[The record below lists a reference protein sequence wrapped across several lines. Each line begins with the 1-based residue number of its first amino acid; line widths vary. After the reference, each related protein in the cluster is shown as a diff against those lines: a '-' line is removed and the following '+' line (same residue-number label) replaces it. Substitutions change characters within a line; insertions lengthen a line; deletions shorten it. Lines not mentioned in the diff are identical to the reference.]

1 MKTISKITILLIQL
15 CCAPL
20 IFAYEFSPIVQE
32 FTPSGPGTL
41 RQFLLTN
48 TQKEPVAIQIETFNR
63 TTDEKGN
70 EQRSPDYDSFII
82 TPPQMVVAPGKS
94 QVVRV
99 QWIGASDLAIES
111 SYRLITTQL
120 PINFESASE
129 GDVLMSIN
137 MGYKYEAAI
146 YVTPKKAKPKAELK
160 SATPASSADGTKILQ
175 IVLES
180 TGTTRAILVD
190 PKIELESTLS
200 NYSLTLE
207 NEQLAAL
214 QMKNLISGSKTLVE
228 LPWPDG
234 LPYGEVKARLDTQ
247 YFEN

>member
-1 MKTISKITILLIQL
+1 MKTISTITFLLAQL
-15 CCAPL
+15 CFTPL
-20 IFAYEFSPIVQE
+20 LFAYEFSPIVQE
-32 FTPSGPGTL
+32 FAPSGPGAT

-48 TQKEPVAIQIETFNR
+48 TQQDTVAIQIETFLR
-63 TTDEKGN
+63 TTDERGN
-70 EQRSPDYDSFII
+70 EQRTPDYDNFII

-99 QWIGASDLAIES
+99 QWIGDSDIDSES
-111 SYRLITTQL
+111 SFRLITTQL
-120 PINFESASE
+120 PINFETAGE

-160 SATPASSADGTKILQ
+160 SVSPASSVDGAKILQ

-180 TGTTRAILVD
+180 TGGTRAILVD
-190 PKIELESTLS
+190 PQIELASAS
-200 NYSLTLE
+200 SADSLTLKD
-207 NEQLAAL
+207 EQLNAL
-214 QMKNLISGSKTLVE
+214 QMKNLISGSRTVFE

-234 LPYGEVKARLDTQ
+234 LPYGDVKASLDTR